1 MAAHRAYSL
10 PRSLGSTQRSQ
21 SPPWFPASTA
31 KPSRISIMEAEGVR
45 AEIERCE
52 DRILAELPPE
62 CAPGSEAFQSLVKHL
77 DYICSGQLVPDRLKY
92 TASILLR
99 FKLAGPIEDY
109 QHLTLKEV
117 IRLYEIACEM
127 HETMDHCDS
136 WNLEEKEIPWPEGEP
151 EDCPICTEPLNHF
164 IATKCKHKFHYMCLL
179 QAWSQKHECPM
190 CRAGKDGKPP
200 PAQGETD
207 EPNDLHVIE
216 AIVEAMHYVE
226 ARLRQRASLG
236 EVNRGLSS

>member
-31 KPSRISIMEAEGVR
+31 KPSRISVMAVEGARV
-45 AEIERCE
+45 EIERCE

-62 CAPGSEAFQSLVKHL
+62 CAPGSEAFQSLVEYL
-77 DYICSGQLVPDRLKY
+77 DYIYSGQSVRGMLKY
-92 TASILLR
+92 TVAILLR
-99 FKLAGPIEDY
+99 FKLVGSIADY

-117 IRLYEIACEM
+117 TRLYQIACEM
-127 HETMDHCDS
+127 HETMDHCGS

-190 CRAGKDGKPP
+190 CRADKDGKPP
-200 PAQGETD
+200 RPRER
-207 EPNDLHVIE
+207 
-216 AIVEAMHYVE
+216 
-226 ARLRQRASLG
+226 ARQMNPLIFVSLRP
-236 EVNRGLSS
+236 